1 MLKYLFVSKVIAI
14 FADEFQVLQR
24 DGVRFNDSN
33 LVQRAIDVYPSSE
46 TWKISNQ
53 QG

>member
-1 MLKYLFVSKVIAI
+1 LHFSKLIAI
-14 FADEFQVLQR
+14 FADEFQVLLR
-24 DGVRFNDSN
+24 EGVRFNDSN
-33 LVQRAIDVYPSSE
+33 LVRRAIDFYPSSE

>member
-1 MLKYLFVSKVIAI
+1 MLNVDFFSYLSG
-14 FADEFQVLQR
+14 EFQVLR
-24 DGVRFNDSN
+24 GVGARFNDSN